1 MDGEASHHFLL
12 KPEFEDTIGKKN
24 TLLLDID
31 DLFINQRFLDAVLQT
46 FFIHFLLD
54 F

>member
-12 KPEFEDTIGKKN
+12 KLEFKYTVGKKN
-24 TLLLDID
+24 TLLLDVD
-31 DLFINQRFLDAVLQT
+31 NLFVNQRFLDAVLQT

>member
-12 KPEFEDTIGKKN
+12 KPEFKYTVGKKN
-24 TLLLDID
+24 TLLLDVG

-46 FFIHFLLD
+46 FFIYFSLD

>member
-12 KPEFEDTIGKKN
+12 KPEFKYTVGKKN
-24 TLLLDID
+24 TLLLDVD

-46 FFIHFLLD
+46 FFVYFSLD